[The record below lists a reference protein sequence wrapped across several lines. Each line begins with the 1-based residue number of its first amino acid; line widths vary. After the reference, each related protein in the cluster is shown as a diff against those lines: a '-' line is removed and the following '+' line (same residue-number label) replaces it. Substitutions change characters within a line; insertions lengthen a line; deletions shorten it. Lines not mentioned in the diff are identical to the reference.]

1 MIARWL
7 TLAVVQYLTR
17 LQLCLILDLM
27 VLPWFV
33 PKTGGQTC
41 VASWRWEICVWG
53 KPPFVLLISCGSSL
67 PFLPLTEKNGML
79 TFMPYYWQK
88 AWVAEG
94 GRRCEQGVLHLQPN
108 ATLRQDET
116 GIENRFHY
124 VNLGVRFLEPQVG
137 LRHGTSEKS
146 GIPHLR
152 ENLSISST

>member
-1 MIARWL
+1 MANPCCCPISYLPAALPHLKPHGTAMVCAKDWRTNL
-7 TLAVVQYLTR
+7 CGFMKVGDMCVGKATLCVV
-17 LQLCLILDLM
+17 DLLW
-27 VLPWFV
+27 VFPSF
-33 PKTGGQTC
+33 
-41 VASWRWEICVWG
+41 
-53 KPPFVLLISCGSSL
+53 PPPYWKKWHV
-67 PFLPLTEKNGML
+67 

-116 GIENRFHY
+116 GIENCFHY
-124 VNLGVRFLEPQVG
+124 VNLGVCFLEPQVG